1 MELEQMHDTRE
12 GWLSDFLNLI
22 KPRLAEHGYS
32 LPAKVKIACGFPMG
46 SRGGKKVLA
55 VCVSPNASAD
65 GITEMWVSPVQA
77 DPVDVMGSA
86 LHEAGHACVGVDA
99 GHGPKFKAFCAA
111 LGLTGKATEAVPG
124 PATKAW
130 LRDEVLPLLGA
141 YPHAAVDPSQR
152 KKQGTRMIK
161 LVCPETGYTV
171 RTTKKWLALGV
182 PVSPVLPD
190 GRGGHEMVVE
200 EDDAGEE

>member
-1 MELEQMHDTRE
+1 MELDQMHDTRE
-12 GWLSDFLNLI
+12 GWLSDFINHA
-22 KPRLAEHGYS
+22 KPRLEAHGYS
-32 LPAKVKIACGFPMG
+32 LPAKVKIACGFPIG

-55 VCVSPNASAD
+55 QCISPAASAD
-65 GITEMWVSPVQA
+65 GTTEMYVSPVMS
-77 DPVDVMGSA
+77 DPVRVMGAA
-86 LHEAGHACVGVDA
+86 LHEIGHAAVGVEA

-111 LGLTGKATEAVPG
+111 LGLEGKATEAMPG
-124 PATKAW
+124 VSCEAW
-130 LRDEVLPLLGA
+130 LRDEVLPMLGA

-182 PVSPVLPD
+182 PTSPA
-190 GRGGHEMVVE
+190 GCEMVVQ
-200 EDDAGEE
+200 EDDASEE